1 MSVCPYCQ
9 ANGRAY
15 LSAPDFNRGVSKTVF
30 HLDRCDG
37 CGLLYVTNP
46 PDDLARYYTTD
57 YHFVPRTAE
66 ELESHLPAQRFK
78 LDLVTPYRSGGRLLE
93 IGPGI
98 GTFARVAQKAG
109 FDVSTI
115 EIDPDCVAFMREAL
129 GIRAVQSADP
139 AEVLRREDR
148 TYDAICLWHS
158 IEHMARPWD
167 VLTEAANR
175 LAPDGILLIAA
186 PNPLSWQARVLG
198 RRWVHHD
205 LPRHLFGL
213 SIPWVLGFAEKAGL
227 RPELVTTRDEGSLYW
242 NHFTWAMLA
251 SRLSPHPRLTPRI
264 WNLGIRFGRAIEFW
278 EGREGQGATY
288 TVVLRRAG

>member
-1 MSVCPYCQ
+1 MRNAVVVAGCALLISLAAGLARAELPAPPDAAADLNFREFFALPIGPKGLVPS
-9 ANGRAY
+9 ARLLGLDGRRVRIVGYMVKQEEPTA
-15 LSAPDFNRGVSKTVF
+15 
-30 HLDRCDG
+30 
-37 CGLLYVTNP
+37 GLLIAAVTYFP
-46 PDDLARYYTTD
+46 I
-57 YHFVPRTAE
+57 
-66 ELESHLPAQRFK
+66 FK
-78 LDLVTPYRSGGRLLE
+78 
-93 IGPGI
+93 
-98 GTFARVAQKAG
+98 
-109 FDVSTI
+109 
-115 EIDPDCVAFMREAL
+115 M
-129 GIRAVQSADP
+129 
-139 AEVLRREDR
+139 
-148 TYDAICLWHS
+148 
-158 IEHMARPWD
+158 
-167 VLTEAANR
+167 LTEAANR